1 MSKTLEW
8 LDKAVCV
15 QVGGDLFFPEKGEY
29 TDQAKAMCRSCE
41 ARVSCL
47 AWALKSGERAGIFG
61 GFTERPRLAIT
72 RQHRAGK
79 SLEDIIAEDD
89 AAFYARTEA
98 LGTAKDR
105 RLAAERRRRR
115 ARNERAAAASPPVPQ
130 SREAAA

>member
-72 RQHRAGK
+72 RQHQAGK

-89 AAFYARTEA
+89 AAFYARVETR
-98 LGTAKDR
+98 GTAKEQ

-115 ARNERAAAASPPVPQ
+115 SRNERTTSPAPDTQPRKAA
-130 SREAAA
+130 